1 MLMKMLLLLLVPL
14 AWAETNVQAL
24 GWIAG
29 CWEMRNPSGTFSIE
43 EMWTKPAGETMLGV
57 GRTIRNGKT
66 IFNEFLRI
74 GVEAGKLT
82 YFARIGTKDAT
93 QFPLLKMS
101 DSEVVFENPT
111 HDFPQRIVYRKT
123 PDGMF
128 ARIEGVEKGKEKHQD
143 FPYKRVS
150 CQ

>member
-1 MLMKMLLLLLVPL
+1 MKMLFLLLAPL
-14 AWAETNVQAL
+14 AWAEPDVNSL

-29 CWEMRNPSGTFSIE
+29 CWEVRNPAGTFSIE

-57 GRTIRNGKT
+57 GRTIRGGKT

-74 GVEAGKLT
+74 AVDGGKIT
-82 YFARIGTKDAT
+82 YFAHVGTKGAT
-93 QFPLLKMS
+93 PFALIRAS
-101 DSEVVFENPT
+101 DTEVVFENPA
-111 HDFPQRIVYRKT
+111 HDFPQRIIYRKVE
-123 PDGMF
+123 GGLS

-143 FPYKRVS
+143 FPYKRVA

>member
-1 MLMKMLLLLLVPL
+1 MKMLLLLLAPL
-14 AWAETNVQAL
+14 AWAEPDVHSL

-29 CWEMRNPSGTFSIE
+29 CWEVRNPAGTFSIE

-57 GRTIRNGKT
+57 GRTIRGGKT

-74 GVEAGKLT
+74 AVDGGKIT
-82 YFARIGTKDAT
+82 YFAHVGTKGAT
-93 QFPLLKMS
+93 PFPMIRAS
-101 DSEVVFENPT
+101 DTEVVFENPE
-111 HDFPQRIVYRKT
+111 HDFPQRIIYRKV
-123 PDGMF
+123 DGGLF

-143 FPYKRVS
+143 FPYKRVA